1 MNNKNRKKL
10 IKISLTLIVIAGIVA
25 RIIYVNKIYP
35 EPKTKI
41 IAKGD
46 TVQFAGFEITILDSW
61 KFDDVTELKA
71 FSNDLY
77 EYKYKDEEKRGI
89 KEVFKDEKLIIVK
102 LRVKKIYENTE
113 TKYFS
118 NQNPLFHIISGA
130 YHNPF
135 EIESV
140 MINGNSIYGIH
151 DLNVGEE
158 KECYG
163 VDLIPAHLM
172 SEERWENFTQCD
184 YYLNIS
190 FVNYPVKYLMEF

>member
-158 KECYG
+158 KECG
-163 VDLIPAHLM
+163 MP
-172 SEERWENFTQCD
+172 
-184 YYLNIS
+184 
-190 FVNYPVKYLMEF
+190 